1 MAAFSDYFEQKIV
14 QWISGT
20 QLPTPTAATF
30 LQLYSQ
36 DPTET
41 GSSTGALFS
50 TRYSIASG
58 STSWTTASG
67 GAGSASGATLS
78 NASAFT
84 ITSSA
89 TATASATHFTVWDAS
104 ATGTGNLLFY
114 GALASAKTIGLG
126 DEVKFNI
133 GSLILEV
140 R

>member
-20 QLPTPTAATF
+20 QLPTPGAATF

-36 DPTET
+36 DPTEA
-41 GSSTGALFS
+41 GSATGALYS
-50 TRYSIASG
+50 RYSVASG
-58 STSWTTASG
+58 ATSWTTASG
-67 GAGSASGATLS
+67 DAGSASGATLS

-89 TATASATHFTVWDAS
+89 TATASATHFALFDAS
-104 ATGTGNLLFY
+104 ATGNLLFY
-114 GALASAKTIGLG
+114 GQLSTSKTIAIG

-133 GSLILEV
+133 GNLTLEV
-140 R
+140 K

>member
-20 QLPTPTAATF
+20 QLPTPGSATF

-36 DPTET
+36 DPTEA
-41 GSSTGALFS
+41 GSATGALYS
-50 TRYSIASG
+50 RYSVASG
-58 STSWTTASG
+58 ATSWTTATG

-89 TATASATHFTVWDAS
+89 TATASATHFALFTS
-104 ATGTGNLLFY
+104 ATGGDLLFY
-114 GALASAKTIGLG
+114 GALTTPKTIASG

-133 GSLILEV
+133 GALTLEV
-140 R
+140 K

>member
-41 GSSTGALFS
+41 GSPTGALFS
-50 TRYSIASG
+50 TRYSVASG

-84 ITSSA
+84 ITASA
-89 TATASATHFTVWDAS
+89 TATASATHFALFDAS
-104 ATGTGNLLFY
+104 ATGNLLFY
-114 GALASAKTIGLG
+114 GQLTTAKTIALG

>member
-14 QWISGT
+14 QWLSGT
-20 QLPTPTAATF
+20 QLPTPGAATF

-36 DPTET
+36 DPTEA
-41 GSSTGALFS
+41 GSPTGALFS

-58 STSWTTASG
+58 GTSWTTASG

-89 TATASATHFTVWDAS
+89 TATASATHFALFDAS
-104 ATGTGNLLFY
+104 ATGNLLFY
-114 GALASAKTIGLG
+114 GQLSTSKTIAIG

-133 GSLILEV
+133 GNLTLEV
-140 R
+140 K

>member
-36 DPTET
+36 DPTEA
-41 GSSTGALFS
+41 GSPTGALYS
-50 TRYSIASG
+50 RYSVASG
-58 STSWTTASG
+58 ATSWTTASG

-89 TATASATHFTVWDAS
+89 TATASATHFALFDAS
-104 ATGTGNLLFY
+104 ATGNLLFY
-114 GALASAKTIGLG
+114 GQLSTSKTIAIG

-133 GSLILEV
+133 GALTLEV
-140 R
+140 K